1 MYQQGTGPTA
11 LSLVD
16 TSADALQVGMSNKI
30 EASIKSFNNF
40 NQLLIEL
47 YWTLKWAGKN
57 LMVLIEINLS
67 NNFKSIIDWNILNYK
82 TSEKI
87 DWFWLNFKNG
97 QKKCIFIDWLSNL
110 RNNYWHY
117 WLILIENNYCDYFEF
132 QIDWNKIDSLFIVGF
147 IDWYCNKI
155 F

>member
-1 MYQQGTGPTA
+1 MITVITWITGIT
-11 LSLVD
+11 
-16 TSADALQVGMSNKI
+16 VGMSNKI

-117 WLILIENNYCDYFEF
+117 WLILIENKYCDYFEF
-132 QIDWNKIDSLFIVGF
+132 QIDWNKIDNLFIVGF
-147 IDWYCNKI
+147 IDWYCNEI